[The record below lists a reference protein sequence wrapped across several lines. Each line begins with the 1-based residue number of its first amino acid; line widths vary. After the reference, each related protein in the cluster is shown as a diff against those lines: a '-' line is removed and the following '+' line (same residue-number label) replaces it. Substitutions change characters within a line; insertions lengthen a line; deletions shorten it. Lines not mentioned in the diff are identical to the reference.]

1 MTDPDTGAFIWYEL
15 MTPDPDAAKTF
26 YDAVIG
32 WDIAPRDPGEGRMD
46 YRMIRRSDGGM
57 AGGVLALSREM
68 LDGGARP
75 AWYGYVHVADV
86 DAAKQAFV
94 AAGGTASRPDDG
106 GCGPHGARY
115 RPARRA
121 ALHHDTHSAGR

>member
-32 WDIAPRDPGEGRMD
+32 WDIAPRDPGEGGMD

-68 LDGGARP
+68 LEGGARP
-75 AWYGYVHVADV
+75 AWYSRS
-86 DAAKQAFV
+86 AATATSRAVSSPMFS
-94 AAGGTASRPDDG
+94 AGASR
-106 GCGPHGARY
+106 A
-115 RPARRA
+115 
-121 ALHHDTHSAGR
+121 